1 MVVALVR
8 GYKEVGRKAGG
19 NQLEVGRSSCCK
31 LAGSSFLN
39 SLVPKKV
46 SAQQIADE
54 ITRSLSLS
62 PDPARHQSDSFAL
75 QLRLTG
81 GKVGICRPARGN
93 FCYGERE
100 LTFESY
106 TWGESGSRRS
116 LQLHLDRDA
125 GDKHNQMRDDLH
137 MSQLEYVAISNYILV
152 ILKYFFFA

>member
-1 MVVALVR
+1 MVVALVRR

-19 NQLEVGRSSCCK
+19 NQLEGERSSCYK
-31 LAGSSFLN
+31 LAGSCFLN
-39 SLVPKKV
+39 SLGPKKV

-54 ITRSLSLS
+54 ITRSLSLH

-75 QLRLTG
+75 QLRLTS
-81 GKVGICRPARGN
+81 GKVGICRPAQGN

-106 TWGESGSRRS
+106 TWDESGSRNG
-116 LQLHLDRDA
+116 LQLHLDRDP

-137 MSQLEYVAISNYILV
+137 MST
-152 ILKYFFFA
+152 